1 MWKGCLHA
9 DVENKVVDKDTVGS
23 VLSSEG
29 CLGFHLRHVL
39 QMCCPRT
46 LSNWRGEGAVV
57 VEPGQE
63 LVERR
68 TQLLRRV
75 GDRGLGELSETTKTI
90 GQFGSSTESMP
101 MEAA

>member
-1 MWKGCLHA
+1 MSWLPPEACPTNVLS
-9 DVENKVVDKDTVGS
+9 KDTV
-23 VLSSEG
+23 
-29 CLGFHLRHVL
+29 
-39 QMCCPRT
+39 
-46 LSNWRGEGAVV
+46 SNWRGEGAVV